1 MNEHHRAFI
10 SSYIPVIEPWIEIMD
25 TKFFRYEVFKYTN
38 SNTIDMWINILDA
51 IDHTFELKQFSSKV
65 LPHIPDLKR
74 ILSEIYKNRL
84 ATEDVERI
92 FKGDNVKVKVK
103 EDVIIEDELLVKL
116 RNLNTAIESVKNPL
130 KGISKDGKESI
141 IKSSFGLK
149 NISVLYFIENYTPV
163 KF

>member
-1 MNEHHRAFI
+1 MNEHYRVFI
-10 SSYIPVIEPWIEIMD
+10 SDYIPAIESWVEIMN
-25 TKFFRYEVFKYTN
+25 TKFFRYEVFKHTD
-38 SNTIDMWINILDA
+38 SNTIYMWMTILDV

-65 LPHIPDLKR
+65 LPHIPALKK
-74 ILSEIYKNRL
+74 ILFEIYKNRL
-84 ATEDVERI
+84 ATEDADRI

-103 EDVIIEDELLVKL
+103 EDVVIEDELLVKL

-130 KGISKDGKESI
+130 KEISKDGKESI

>member
-1 MNEHHRAFI
+1 MDEHQRAFI
-10 SSYIPVIEPWIEIMD
+10 SNYIPIIEPWIEIMD
-25 TKFFRYEVFKYTN
+25 TKFFKYEVFKYTN
-38 SNTIDMWINILDA
+38 TNTIDMWINILDA

-65 LPHIPDLKR
+65 LPHIPTLKR

-84 ATEDVERI
+84 ATEDAERI
-92 FKGDNVKVKVK
+92 FKGNNVSVKVK
-103 EDVIIEDELLVKL
+103 EDVVIEDELLVKL
-116 RNLNTAIESVKNPL
+116 RNLNTAIENVKDPL

-149 NISVLYFIENYTPV
+149 NIDVLYFIENYTPV